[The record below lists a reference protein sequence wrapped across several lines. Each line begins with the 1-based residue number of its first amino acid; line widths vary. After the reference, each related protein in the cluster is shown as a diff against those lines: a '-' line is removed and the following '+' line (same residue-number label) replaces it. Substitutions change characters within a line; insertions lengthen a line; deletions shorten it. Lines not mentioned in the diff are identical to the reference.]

1 MVRNV
6 TGFAVFAFIAMVA
19 WKLLTSV
26 FGAVIGLVLTLLW
39 WAFIGFVIYTI
50 LKIFSPSTAQKVRET
65 IRGTPPPA
73 A

>member
-6 TGFAVFAFIAMVA
+6 TGFAVFAFIVMAA
-19 WKLLTSV
+19 WKL
-26 FGAVIGLVLTLLW
+26 FGTVIGLLLTVLW

-50 LKIFSPSTAQKVRET
+50 LKIFAPGTAQKVRDT
-65 IRGTPPPA
+65 IRGDSAPA